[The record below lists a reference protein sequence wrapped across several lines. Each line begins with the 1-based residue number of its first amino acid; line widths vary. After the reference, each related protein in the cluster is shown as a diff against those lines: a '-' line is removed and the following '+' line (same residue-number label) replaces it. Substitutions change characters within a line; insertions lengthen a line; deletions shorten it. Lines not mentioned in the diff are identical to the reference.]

1 MNEYTDQGYANELRE
16 IRARLLLM
24 VGRVEKMIGES
35 VDALVNRD
43 IKKGESV
50 IAQDGSVNQDEV
62 DLDAMCLTLLACRQ
76 PMASDLRFVTF
87 AMKMVTDLERIGDL
101 AVNLSERAIDLTKEP
116 PLAPYHKIPRMGVV
130 VRSMV
135 RDAIDAFVEKDAAK
149 ARDVLTRDDEVDEL
163 YHSVFRELL
172 DLMTEDHNNIHRCIH
187 NQSVAKYL
195 ERMGDHGTNL
205 AEQVVFMLKG
215 TDIRHP
221 KLWQD

>member
-101 AVNLSERAIDLTKEP
+101 AVNLSERAIDLAQEP

-135 RDAIDAFVEKDAAK
+135 RDAIDAFVEKDSAK

>member
-43 IKKGESV
+43 IKKGEAV

-101 AVNLSERAIDLTKEP
+101 AVNLSERAIDLAQEP

-172 DLMTEDHNNIHRCIH
+172 DLMTEDHNNIHR
-187 NQSVAKYL
+187 
-195 ERMGDHGTNL
+195 
-205 AEQVVFMLKG
+205 
-215 TDIRHP
+215 
-221 KLWQD
+221 

>member
-101 AVNLSERAIDLTKEP
+101 AVNLSERAIDLAQEP

>member
-1 MNEYTDQGYANELRE
+1 MNDYTDQGYANELKE
-16 IRARLLLM
+16 IRERLLLM
-24 VGRVEKMIGES
+24 VGRVEKMIEEAIE
-35 VDALVNRD
+35 ALVNRD
-43 IKKGESV
+43 IARGQAV
-50 IAQDGSVNQDEV
+50 IDQDRNVNQDEV

-87 AMKMVTDLERIGDL
+87 ALKMVTDLERIGDL
-101 AVNLSERAIDLTKEP
+101 AVNLSERAIDLAVEP

-135 RDAIDAFVEKDAAK
+135 RDAIDAFIEKDAAK

-172 DLMTEDHNNIHRCIH
+172 ELMTQDHNNIHRGIH

-195 ERMGDHGTNL
+195 ERMGDHSTNL

-221 KLWQD
+221 GLSM

>member
-1 MNEYTDQGYANELRE
+1 MKLGLQGR
-16 IRARLLLM
+16 
-24 VGRVEKMIGES
+24 
-35 VDALVNRD
+35 
-43 IKKGESV
+43 
-50 IAQDGSVNQDEV
+50 
-62 DLDAMCLTLLACRQ
+62 LTLASLA
-76 PMASDLRFVTF
+76 L
-87 AMKMVTDLERIGDL
+87 L
-101 AVNLSERAIDLTKEP
+101 AIDLAGEP

-135 RDAIDAFVEKDAAK
+135 RDAIDAFIEKDAAK

-172 DLMTEDHNNIHRCIH
+172 ELMPEDHNNIHRGIH

-195 ERMGDHGTNL
+195 ERTGDHSTNL

-221 KLWQD
+221 GLSM

>member
-35 VDALVNRD
+35 IDALVNRD
-43 IKKGESV
+43 IKKGEAV
-50 IAQDGSVNQDEV
+50 IAQDRSVNQDEV
-62 DLDAMCLTLLACRQ
+62 DLDALCLTLLACRQ

-101 AVNLSERAIDLTKEP
+101 AVNLSERAIDLAQEP

-135 RDAIDAFVEKDAAK
+135 RDAIDAFVEKDAVK